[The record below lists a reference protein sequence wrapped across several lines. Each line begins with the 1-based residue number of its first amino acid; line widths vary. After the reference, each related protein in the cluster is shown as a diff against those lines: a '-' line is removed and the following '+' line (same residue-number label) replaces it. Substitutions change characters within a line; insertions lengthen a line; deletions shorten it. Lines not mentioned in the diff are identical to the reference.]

1 MACMF
6 VLTVTYL
13 DAAAAAGTGAA
24 AVPGVGNHLTCS
36 LSYQ

>member
-13 DAAAAAGTGAA
+13 DAAAAGTGAA